1 MDARFGAISG
11 GIMEAR
17 AIVMHDGGYV
27 RRAMRIVL
35 LPAALL
41 LGSLSIATLGGC
53 GDETSEYGEGERRNV
68 AEAAPHKTDWLELSS
83 SLTPAQWL
91 VSRGADAPAPLSDP
105 QVQRVTQQLSAA
117 HKRYRESER
126 MIANRSVQLSD
137 MLKQIGVTERAS
149 QILDDLTSIG
159 AEVGQTE
166 GFGAISQYYFNL
178 RAASATR
185 ADALSTLKAR
195 YGSKS

>member
-1 MDARFGAISG
+1 
-11 GIMEAR
+11 
-17 AIVMHDGGYV
+17 
-27 RRAMRIVL
+27 
-35 LPAALL
+35 
-41 LGSLSIATLGGC
+41 
-53 GDETSEYGEGERRNV
+53 
-68 AEAAPHKTDWLELSS
+68 
-83 SLTPAQWL
+83 
-91 VSRGADAPAPLSDP
+91 
-105 QVQRVTQQLSAA
+105 
-117 HKRYRESER
+117 